1 MIGVDTNV
9 LVRLFVVDNPA
20 QSKAALQFFAERSA
34 ADPAFISLVVVAE
47 LVWLLDDTY
56 EFSHAEIVETLKR
69 ILASPDFAVEQPEF
83 VTDAV
88 AFAEHKKIDISDFLI
103 ARIALEHGGRSI
115 ATFDINAA
123 KRVPGMEL
131 LK

>member
-1 MIGVDTNV
+1 LIGVDTNV

-34 ADPAFISLVVVAE
+34 TDPAFISLVVVAE

-56 EFSHAEIVETLKR
+56 DFSHAEIVETLKR
-69 ILASPDFAVEQPEF
+69 ILASPDFALEEPEF
-83 VTDAV
+83 VADAV